1 MEIEENRDEMRV
13 TDSKNKHYGRAVI
26 DILMFAVFFGV
37 SFMLF
42 TMPLAFVFDDLKNI
56 QVSTNIQFLIWYET
70 IMLICVFLAAW
81 IVFRIRKSP
90 LARLGLSLKGHWKD
104 WLGGIA
110 FAIILYAVGF
120 GLSLAFGAVEIVGF
134 VFQPSSLLL
143 TLVFYLLVAIAEE
156 FMVRGFILGRLIDGG
171 FNKYLALFI
180 SSVIFSLMHILNPN
194 FAFIPFLN
202 IILAGIFLGASYI
215 YTRNLCF
222 PIALH
227 WFWNW
232 LQGSVLGY
240 EVSGNKFGKSLLELR
255 LPEANLLNGGT
266 FGFEGSILCSVL
278 LMIGTVVIM
287 RYYLR
292 NSD

>member
-1 MEIEENRDEMRV
+1 MEKEENRDEMRV
-13 TDSKNKHYGRAVI
+13 TDSKNKHYWWTVI
-26 DILMFAVFFGV
+26 DLLMFAVLFGV
-37 SFMLF
+37 FFMLF
-42 TMPLAFVFDDLKNI
+42 TMPLTFVFNDWENI
-56 QVSTNIQFLIWYET
+56 QVSTNIQLLICSEA
-70 IMLICVFLAAW
+70 IMLISAFLAAW
-81 IVFRIRKSP
+81 IVLHIQGLS
-90 LARLGLSLKGHWKD
+90 LTGLGLSLKGYWKD

-120 GLSLAFGAVEIVGF
+120 GLSLAFGVVEIVGF
-134 VFQPSSLLL
+134 DFQPSSLLL
-143 TLVFYLLVAIAEE
+143 TLVFYLLVAITEE
-156 FMVRGFILGRLIDGG
+156 LMVRGFILGRLIDGG

-180 SSVIFSLMHILNPN
+180 SSVIFSLMHIFNPN

-202 IILAGIFLGASYI
+202 ILLAGIFLGASYI

-232 LQGSVLGY
+232 LQGPVLGY
-240 EVSGNKFGKSLLELR
+240 EVSGNKFGESLLKLR

-278 LMIGTVVIM
+278 LVIGTALIM
-287 RYYLR
+287 RYFKK
-292 NSD
+292 